1 MPPESIQAVVKL
13 GKFAASK
20 IIVRQSFALL
30 RQDKEII
37 WFPILSMISTILIT
51 IGLGVIYFFA
61 FLGGIFTKESIEAHK
76 QTAEVIGYVMLF
88 INYVSV
94 MFVAN
99 FFESALYVVV
109 NGRFSGNDLTFSD
122 GIKGASNK
130 MWAIFK
136 WSVISATVGI
146 ILRIIADKFKLAGRI
161 ISYVL
166 GAAWNILT
174 FFSLPAL
181 ITEDIGV
188 IDAFKESA
196 SVIRKKW
203 GETIIINFGVGLVFF
218 LIYLLLIVLLVGL
231 IILSPSV
238 FTMIVG
244 TVLLFVTILVLGTL
258 SSTLSSI
265 FKLAIFMY
273 AKTGVVPQ
281 GFSEDVIIG
290 AVGIGK

>member
-1 MPPESIQAVVKL
+1 ML
-13 GKFAASK
+13 F
-20 IIVRQSFALL
+20 F
-30 RQDKEII
+30 
-37 WFPILSMISTILIT
+37 
-51 IGLGVIYFFA
+51 FFA
-61 FLGGIFTKESIEAHK
+61 FLGGVFTKESIEAHK
-76 QTAEVIGYVMLF
+76 QTAEVIGYVILF
-88 INYVSV
+88 INYVSI

-122 GIKGASNK
+122 GISGASNK
-130 MWAIFK
+130 MWVIFK

-196 SVIRKKW
+196 SAIR
-203 GETIIINFGVGLVFF
+203 ESASE
-218 LIYLLLIVLLVGL
+218 VL
-231 IILSPSV
+231 
-238 FTMIVG
+238 
-244 TVLLFVTILVLGTL
+244 
-258 SSTLSSI
+258 
-265 FKLAIFMY
+265 
-273 AKTGVVPQ
+273 
-281 GFSEDVIIG
+281 
-290 AVGIGK
+290 